1 MTAFWVI
8 LAILYILGLFWIANW
23 GDKDS
28 PIAKR
33 LTRHPLVYS
42 LSLAIYCTAWTFYG
56 AIGEATRSG
65 WSYLPILL
73 GPVLLYLFGFGI
85 LRKMIFVSRRQNIT
99 SVADFISSRYGKR
112 PLTAPVVILICMLAV
127 IPYIALQLKAI
138 GSNFALFVNQDES
151 SASLVVFVATVLIGV
166 FAMLFGTRKVEVTEY
181 RSGMMLAIG
190 SESLFKLV
198 AIIAVGL
205 VAIFAVP
212 HDSIESFLEG
222 ADLSEWR
229 SDTFFSFPFIMQTLM
244 AAAAVIC
251 LPRQFHVTVVD
262 HQNDKQSR
270 TARWVFPLYLLIF
283 AALIPP
289 IAIVGQSLFSSDV
302 NGDTYVIQLALE
314 SQNLPLQILM
324 FLGGMSA
331 TTAMVIVATFALSI
345 MISNDVILPLMLA
358 RSKTQNRALPI
369 YNRRILLVRRIAML
383 GILSLSFVY
392 YQEMANS
399 ESLAST
405 GLLAFSLVFQLVPAV
420 IGGLYWKRGH
430 AYGVYAGLT
439 LGFICWFLWMLLPF
453 TAGGEMSLG
462 TYSSRSELIS
472 YGALIS
478 LIANIIGY
486 VFGSLLASERL
497 VDRIQ
502 ATAFVTPTSEVESR
516 FFKPKSKAINGD
528 LFVLLETFLGE
539 QKCAEVIHH
548 FEQNYNEDL
557 PSNQRPSRLF
567 IEYCERV
574 LGGVLG
580 GSSARTII
588 NSLLVDK
595 QIKVEEMVTY
605 LDEATQAIQFN
616 QNLLFISLDNL
627 DHGISVV
634 DKELRMVAWNKT
646 YMSLYPYPEGMLK
659 IGLPVEELIRFN
671 AVNGECGVGDVEEL
685 VNKRLEH
692 LRKGTGHRFLRR
704 RANGRV
710 IEMVGNPLPNGGFV
724 TSFTDV
730 TEHIESQQA
739 LKDANIDLEK
749 RVVARTQEVQ
759 GINQELRQEIDRR
772 AQAEQ
777 ELMSAKAEA
786 EHANASKTE
795 FLALASH
802 DILQPLNA
810 AKLYLGALQDSAI
823 PDDSITTLSKLSD
836 SLESTETLIST
847 LLEIARLDQGAIKP
861 TLVDTD
867 IQPIIDPIITEFAV
881 IAESKNL
888 RLSTHIRPCRVHS
901 DPIYLRRIIQ
911 NFVSNAVKYTETGR
925 VLISVRPSHQHVS
938 IQVWDT
944 GVGIPKSEQKKVFD
958 DFYRWENNREPGMGL
973 GLGLVRRM
981 QKLLGVTTQVRSVPH
996 RGSCFTILV
1005 PNAKQP
1011 ALPQQAPEV
1020 VPITKINK
1028 ALAMCHIWCV
1038 DDDPNNLEA
1047 MSTLLDKWHCTYRTF
1062 NRYEDALNAT
1072 EETLP
1077 ELLLM
1082 DYQLNDQHDG
1092 IDLITRLRARFN
1104 QNIPAVLI
1112 TAVRT
1117 DELAELCKQQHISY
1131 MPKPAKPA
1139 KLRALVQHIITQ
1151 RDVIKDE

>member
-1 MTAFWVI
+1 MTAFWII

-73 GPVLLYLFGFGI
+73 GPILLYVFGFRI
-85 LRKMIFVSRRQNIT
+85 LKKMMFVSHRQNIT

-112 PLTAPVVILICMLAV
+112 PLTAPLVILICMLAV

-138 GSNFALFVNQDES
+138 GANLALFVNQDES
-151 SASLVVFVATVLIGV
+151 SASLVVFISTVLIGI
-166 FAMLFGTRKVEVTEY
+166 FAILFGTRKVEVTEY

-190 SESLFKLV
+190 SESLFKLI

-205 VAIFAVP
+205 VAIFAAQHTTV
-212 HDSIESFLEG
+212 EG
-222 ADLSEWR
+222 FTQSVDLSAWR
-229 SDTFFSFPFIMQTLM
+229 FDTLTSFPFIMQTLM

-251 LPRQFHVTVVD
+251 LPRQFHVTIVD
-262 HQNDKQSR
+262 HQNSRQSK
-270 TARWVFPLYLLIF
+270 TARWVFPLYLMIF

-289 IAIVGQSLFSSDV
+289 IALVGQNIFGSSV
-302 NGDTYVIQLALE
+302 NGDTYVIQFALE
-314 SQNLPLQILM
+314 SNNLPLQILI

-331 TTAMVIVATFALSI
+331 TTAMVIIATFALSI
-345 MISNDVILPLMLA
+345 MISNDVILPLMIA
-358 RSKTQNRALPI
+358 RSSTKRRGLPT

-383 GILSLSFVY
+383 GILALAYLY

-399 ESLAST
+399 ESLANT
-405 GLLAFSLVFQLVPAV
+405 GLIAFSLVFQLVPAV
-420 IGGLYWKRGH
+420 LGGLYWKRGH

-439 LGFICWFLWMLLPF
+439 LGFLFWLLWMMLPITGSIDLTRF
-453 TAGGEMSLG
+453 EG
-462 TYSSRSELIS
+462 YDSRTELIS

-478 LIANIIGY
+478 LIANTVGY
-486 VFGSLLASERL
+486 IFGSLLATERL

-502 ATAFVTPTSEVESR
+502 ATAFVSPTSEIENR
-516 FFKPKSKAINGD
+516 FFKPKSKAINSD

-539 QKCAEVIHH
+539 QKCAEVIRT
-548 FEQNYNEDL
+548 FEQNYDESL
-557 PSNQRPSRLF
+557 PTNQPPSRRF
-567 IEYCERV
+567 VDYCERV

-580 GSSARTII
+580 GSSARTIV

-595 QIKVEEMVTY
+595 QIKIEEMVTY

-616 QNLLFISLDNL
+616 QNLLFVSLDNL

-634 DKELRMVAWNKT
+634 DKDLRMVAWNQT
-646 YMSLYPYPEGMLK
+646 YMALYPYPEGMLK
-659 IGLPVEELIRFN
+659 IGLSVEELIRYN

-759 GINQELRQEIDRR
+759 SINQELVQEIDRR

-777 ELMSAKAEA
+777 ELINAKAEA

-810 AKLYLGALQDSAI
+810 AKLYLGALQESDI
-823 PDDSITTLSKLSD
+823 PDDSTTTLGKLAA

-861 TLVDTD
+861 TLTDTD
-867 IQPIIDPIITEFAV
+867 IGPILEPIVAEFGV

-888 RLSTHIRPCRVHS
+888 KLSTHIRPCRVHS

-911 NFVSNAVKYTETGR
+911 NFVSNAVKYTEKGR
-925 VLISVRPSHQHVS
+925 VLISVRPVKDHIR

-944 GVGIPKSEQKKVFD
+944 GVGIPPTEQAKVFE
-958 DFYRWENNREPGMGL
+958 DFYRWENNKEPGMGL

-981 QKLLGVTTQVRSVPH
+981 QRLLGVTTEVRSVPH
-996 RGSCFTILV
+996 KGSCFTILV
-1005 PNAKQP
+1005 PKASSQVST
-1011 ALPQQAPEV
+1011 LTTPEKESR
-1020 VPITKINK
+1020 TAINK
-1028 ALAMCHIWCV
+1028 DLAMCHVWCV

-1047 MSTLLDKWHCTYRTF
+1047 MSTLLNKWHCTYQTF
-1062 NRYEDALNAT
+1062 SRYQDALNASDGQV
-1072 EETLP
+1072 P

-1082 DYQLNDQHDG
+1082 DYQLDDHNDG
-1092 IDLITRLRARFN
+1092 IELIKKIRERFDT
-1104 QNIPAVLI
+1104 QIPAVLI
-1112 TAVRT
+1112 TAVRSN
-1117 DELAELCKQQHISY
+1117 ELGETCQAEDISY

-1139 KLRALVQHIITQ
+1139 KLRALVQHIVG
-1151 RDVIKDE
+1151 RRKG